1 MKPEDIEIEYR
12 LRKDG
17 ITLHCLNASSRQQI
31 AEVILNR
38 AGAIAMRDTLAKL
51 VPLVPDDAKKQEAA
65 PQI

>member
-1 MKPEDIEIEYR
+1 MQNVEIEYR

-31 AEVILNR
+31 AEVILNK
-38 AGAIAMRDTLAKL
+38 AGAIAIRDTLAKL
-51 VPLVPDDAKKQEAA
+51 IPLVPDDAKEQKTA

>member
-1 MKPEDIEIEYR
+1 MKPEQIEIEYR

-31 AEVILNR
+31 AEVILNK
-38 AGAIAMRDTLAKL
+38 AGAIAMCDTLAKL
-51 VPLVPDDAKKQEAA
+51 IPLVPDAKEQETA

>member
-1 MKPEDIEIEYR
+1 MKPEDMEIEYR

-31 AEVILNR
+31 AEIILNK
-38 AGAIAMRDTLAKL
+38 AGAITIRDTLAKL
-51 VPLVPDDAKKQEAA
+51 IPLVPDDAKEQKAA